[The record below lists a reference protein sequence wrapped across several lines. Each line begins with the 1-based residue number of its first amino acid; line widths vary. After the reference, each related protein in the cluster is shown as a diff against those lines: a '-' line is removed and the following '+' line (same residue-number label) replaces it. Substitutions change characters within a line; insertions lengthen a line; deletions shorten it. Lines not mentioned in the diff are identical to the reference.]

1 MILLRAISRLS
12 HLLCL
17 RKGLPQVMTGA
28 RDQGVCHYNT
38 LTLKH
43 KFISHPQSLQLIK
56 LDAKEE
62 A

>member
-1 MILLRAISRLS
+1 
-12 HLLCL
+12 
-17 RKGLPQVMTGA
+17 MTGA

-62 A
+62 AWLQQSYEPQ